1 MSRARERREKR
12 RQRQEMISKGRES
25 LRQIETPDNVKLSV
39 PKIRLPGGRWLIAI
53 PASIIVLIMVIAALG
68 SVNPLE
74 ATAPPNAI
82 WLDSSVMYA
91 DISDDEIRSLART
104 LQSNQVGVIYAY
116 VSSLK
121 ADNTWAGDEEGRNR
135 YNEVEASVRNFIV
148 RMKQVYPGARIYGWI
163 EVLANPADDYRLD
176 APTVHTTVAEFAG
189 RAIDTLEADGVLLDV
204 KPVVRDNDDYLTL
217 LRVVR
222 QELGLDAFI
231 AAAVPADLAPRG
243 TFLNLPE
250 IIAPGTEWSDDFK
263 QNVALLV
270 DQIVVT
276 AYNSYQTN
284 PVDYIE
290 WVRYQVETYARVLD
304 EISDSEFLIISIPD
318 YADFPPAHDSRIES
332 LAGALDGVLRGYNSL
347 SEEGQALL
355 QGVAIYSDEGLNEA
369 DWAVYR
375 DKWLNR

>member
-91 DISDDEIRSLART
+91 DISDDEIRSLAHT

-231 AAAVPADLAPRG
+231 AAAVPADLSPRG

>member
-1 MSRARERREKR
+1 
-12 RQRQEMISKGRES
+12 MISKGRES

-222 QELGLDAFI
+222 QDLGLDAFI
-231 AAAVPADLAPRG
+231 AAAVPADLSPRG

>member
-12 RQRQEMISKGRES
+12 RQRQEMISKGRDS
-25 LRQIETPDNVKLSV
+25 LRQIETPDNVKFSM
-39 PKIRLPGGRWLIAI
+39 PEIRLPGGRWLFVI
-53 PASIIVLIMVIAALG
+53 PASLIVLIIVIAALG

-82 WLDSSVMYA
+82 WLDSSMMYT
-91 DISDDEIRSLART
+91 DLSDDEIRSLART
-104 LQSNQVGVIYAY
+104 LQSNQIGVIYAY

-121 ADNTWAGDEEGRNR
+121 GDNTWAGDESGRNR
-135 YNEVEASVRNFIV
+135 YNEVEASVRNFVV

-176 APTVHTTVAEFAG
+176 DPAVHTAVADFAG
-189 RAIDTLEADGVLLDV
+189 RAIETLETDGVLLDV

-222 QELGLDAFI
+222 QQLGLDAFI
-231 AAAVPADLAPRG
+231 AAAVPPDLSPRG

-250 IIAPGTEWSDDFK
+250 IIAPGTEWTDDFK

-270 DQIVVT
+270 DQVVVT

-290 WVRYQVETYARVLD
+290 WVRYQVETYSRVLN
-304 EISDSEFLIISIPD
+304 EISDSDFLVISIPD
-318 YADFPPAHDSRIES
+318 YADFPPAHDSSIES

-347 SEEGQALL
+347 SEEQQALL
-355 QGVAIYSDEGLNEA
+355 QGVAIYSDTGLTDN